1 MTKSFARAG
10 RQSTNGFTG
19 RMAAVGPNT
28 SGVALAGETGGVGH
42 LRVPAGESVYCGRG
56 VVHDRV
62 KKIKKNIFFSRALVP
77 SQLWYFID
85 SFVYFTTGTSRIYIH
100 IHKNGIVYS
109 LFDQFGVFSDQGPC
123 LVWKFQ

>member
-19 RMAAVGPNT
+19 RMAAVGPDT
-28 SGVALAGETGGVGH
+28 SGVALAGATGGVGH

-85 SFVYFTTGTSRIYIH
+85 SFVYLTTGTSRIYTH
-100 IHKNGIVYS
+100 TEKWNS
-109 LFDQFGVFSDQGPC
+109 LLSFRSIWSIF
-123 LVWKFQ
+123 